1 MKTYIS
7 ILRGI
12 NVSGQKLIKM
22 DALRQMYSDLGFK
35 NIHSYIQSGNIIF
48 QAQKIKHE
56 YLEKKITEKIV
67 ADFGFNVPVIVME
80 FDYLSMVL
88 KNNPFV
94 VERTEDITKLYVTF
108 LSHEPVQAN
117 IDKINIGQF
126 LPDEFILKG
135 KTIYLFCPNGYG
147 KTKLTN
153 SFFENK
159 FKVVATT
166 RNWNTINELYKISE
180 KVSIY

>member
-80 FDYLSMVL
+80 FD
-88 KNNPFV
+88 
-94 VERTEDITKLYVTF
+94 
-108 LSHEPVQAN
+108 
-117 IDKINIGQF
+117 
-126 LPDEFILKG
+126 
-135 KTIYLFCPNGYG
+135 
-147 KTKLTN
+147 
-153 SFFENK
+153 
-159 FKVVATT
+159 
-166 RNWNTINELYKISE
+166 
-180 KVSIY
+180 